1 MVASEVVVAASQ
13 VAAPVAQAPVNWIG
27 VVASSAAIGAAFTAV
42 TTLFGQHLTR
52 RHEKKRLA
60 EQRAPAQL
68 DAALMLEAFAKQAIG
83 YADARAAVIAES
95 TRVHDP
101 DQDDEPVCEPVEW
114 TPLAFDAALAKEWT
128 ALPIEIYSACRELP
142 LSLAESDKWTNDFA
156 AQEWVDAADA
166 YEVDRQRAIL
176 YGLLAGEL
184 AFQIRSAIKVPPSV
198 QTTDCVERLQ
208 RAFDELKGAYVQSG
222 GALELIPDLLTRL
235 QRECPN
241 LPEPVP
247 RVAPTVRPAD
257 GVA

>member
-1 MVASEVVVAASQ
+1 
-13 VAAPVAQAPVNWIG
+13 
-27 VVASSAAIGAAFTAV
+27 
-42 TTLFGQHLTR
+42 
-52 RHEKKRLA
+52 
-60 EQRAPAQL
+60 
-68 DAALMLEAFAKQAIG
+68 
-83 YADARAAVIAES
+83 
-95 TRVHDP
+95 
-101 DQDDEPVCEPVEW
+101 
-114 TPLAFDAALAKEWT
+114 
-128 ALPIEIYSACRELP
+128 
-142 LSLAESDKWTNDFA
+142 
-156 AQEWVDAADA
+156 DAADA

-247 RVAPTVRPAD
+247 PVAPTVRPAD